1 MLNQIAFYGALES
14 GLIYSLVAF
23 SIYLSF
29 RILDFPDLTVEGTF
43 PLGGAVAIVLIIHGF
58 NPWFAS
64 LIAAMTGFI
73 AGAVTGFLNVGLKI
87 MHLLASI
94 LVMYALY
101 SINLRIMG
109 RPNLPLGGRSS
120 VLSALSDN
128 APNLHYALVPVIVF
142 ALIVLAV
149 TVLLYLFMKSETGLA
164 MRATGANSRMARAQG
179 ISTGAMII
187 LGIAIANALVALAGA
202 MFAQSRQAADVGAG
216 IGILVIGLASL
227 IGGEAVL
234 NPKKV
239 ATALIACI
247 IGSVLFRLIVAIA
260 LETMG
265 DTLHLLPGD
274 INLLTAILMLIAIK
288 FGSIRGFFLN
298 FYRRKFP
305 RSTAKTAEEK

>member
-1 MLNQIAFYGALES
+1 MLNQVAFYGALES
-14 GLIYSLVAF
+14 GLIYALVAF

-43 PLGGAVAIVLIIHGF
+43 PLGGAVCVVLILHGC
-58 NPWFAS
+58 NPWLAS
-64 LIAAMTGFI
+64 FLAALAGLL
-73 AGAVTGFLNVGLKI
+73 AGAITGILNFAFKI

-109 RPNLPLGGRSS
+109 RPNLPIGNNPS
-120 VLSALSDN
+120 VLSGIYESA
-128 APNLHYALVPVIVF
+128 ANLEYFQVPVIIF
-142 ALIVLAV
+142 GLIVLV
-149 TVLLYLFMKSETGLA
+149 VSLMLYLFLKSETGLA

-187 LGIAIANALVALAGA
+187 LGIALANAFVALAGA

-216 IGILVIGLASL
+216 VGVLVVGLASL

-239 ATALIACI
+239 AVALLACI
-247 IGSVLFRLIVAIA
+247 LGSILFRMIVAIA

-265 DTLHLLPGD
+265 EKLHLQAGD
-274 INLLTAILMLIAIK
+274 INLITAILMLIAIK
-288 FGSIRGFFLN
+288 FASIRRFFAHL
-298 FYRRKFP
+298 YRKYL
-305 RSTAKTAEEK
+305 A